1 MKFVV
6 SLLPML
12 AWLFSTG
19 YTLNHPVVVDTP
31 QANASFYNLTVE
43 DIDGGTIRMAD
54 YKGKYVLC
62 VNVASQCGY
71 TPQYKDLQALYE
83 RYQDNLVII
92 GFPCNQFLGQEPG
105 DNTEI
110 KGFCEKNYGVTFP
123 LTAKIDVKGKH
134 QHPIYQWLT
143 SQEVDGRSE
152 HEVKWNFHKFLVN
165 PEGKLIAVYPSKV
178 STRSTP
184 DRGDVPY
191 ELNITYSSALSEPG
205 DPDPLTGIV
214 PF

>member
-1 MKFVV
+1 MQSLMKFVV

-19 YTLNHPVVVDTP
+19 YTLNHPVVIDTP

-62 VNVASQCGY
+62 VNVASKCGY

-134 QHPIYQWLT
+134 QHPIYEWLT

-178 STRSTP
+178 KPLSPEIITR
-184 DRGDVPY
+184 
-191 ELNITYSSALSEPG
+191 LQ
-205 DPDPLTGIV
+205 
-214 PF
+214 

>member
-1 MKFVV
+1 MQSLMKFVV

-62 VNVASQCGY
+62 VNVASKCGY

-134 QHPIYQWLT
+134 QHPIYEWLT

-178 STRSTP
+178 KPLSPEILTRLQ
-184 DRGDVPY
+184 G
-191 ELNITYSSALSEPG
+191 
-205 DPDPLTGIV
+205 
-214 PF
+214 

>member
-1 MKFVV
+1 MQSLMKFVV

-19 YTLNHPVVVDTP
+19 YTLNHPAVVDTL

-134 QHPIYQWLT
+134 QHPIYEWLT

-178 STRSTP
+178 KPLSPEILTRLQ
-184 DRGDVPY
+184 G
-191 ELNITYSSALSEPG
+191 
-205 DPDPLTGIV
+205 
-214 PF
+214 

>member
-1 MKFVV
+1 MQSLMKFVV

-19 YTLNHPVVVDTP
+19 YTLNHPVVIDTP

-178 STRSTP
+178 KPLSPEILTRLQ
-184 DRGDVPY
+184 G
-191 ELNITYSSALSEPG
+191 
-205 DPDPLTGIV
+205 
-214 PF
+214 

>member
-1 MKFVV
+1 MQSLMKFVV

-19 YTLNHPVVVDTP
+19 YTLNHPVVIDTP
-31 QANASFYNLTVE
+31 QANASFYDLTAE

-134 QHPIYQWLT
+134 QHPIYEWLT

-178 STRSTP
+178 KPLSPEIITR
-184 DRGDVPY
+184 
-191 ELNITYSSALSEPG
+191 LQ
-205 DPDPLTGIV
+205 
-214 PF
+214 

>member
-1 MKFVV
+1 
-6 SLLPML
+6 
-12 AWLFSTG
+12 
-19 YTLNHPVVVDTP
+19 
-31 QANASFYNLTVE
+31 
-43 DIDGGTIRMAD
+43 
-54 YKGKYVLC
+54 
-62 VNVASQCGY
+62 
-71 TPQYKDLQALYE
+71 
-83 RYQDNLVII
+83 
-92 GFPCNQFLGQEPG
+92 EPG

-178 STRSTP
+178 KPLSPEILTRLQ
-184 DRGDVPY
+184 G
-191 ELNITYSSALSEPG
+191 
-205 DPDPLTGIV
+205 
-214 PF
+214 